1 MIEFTIYTP
10 EKPNAMTQKCKELT
24 HLQIR
29 KSWTAHIRR
38 TQEEKGGKTTRRGKG
53 GKQGMQGRQY
63 CGAGEKVRLG
73 LQLICVFFVQLPVAT
88 CSRWLHG

>member
-29 KSWTAHIRR
+29 KSWTAHICRTR
-38 TQEEKGGKTTRRGKG
+38 TQEEK
-53 GKQGMQGRQY
+53 
-63 CGAGEKVRLG
+63 
-73 LQLICVFFVQLPVAT
+73 
-88 CSRWLHG
+88 